1 VQKAPSAI
9 VPRVPVH
16 RLQKENHV
24 YGPFTL
30 KNGRLTFRTGDAAL
44 TQRLRADR
52 DKGREA
58 TVYLLATRPIQD
70 FTGHLES
77 HELIVGVPA
86 QWEVVMRER
95 AATTKLQLVR

>member
-1 VQKAPSAI
+1 
-9 VPRVPVH
+9 VH

-44 TQRLRADR
+44 TQRLRAERDR
-52 DKGREA
+52 GQEA
-58 TVYLLATRPIQD
+58 TVYLLATRPIQE
-70 FTGHLES
+70 FTGQLAS

-95 AATTKLQLVR
+95 APQAKLHLVR